1 LNSFLGQTTA
11 TSRIKKS
18 PPIRGQS
25 ASTQHKGPAH
35 THDDVAVLDGLVRT
49 VNEARVD
56 LAEAARASSDR
67 DAHSW
72 SRPPQIFRTALD
84 RLLARRWTT

>member
-1 LNSFLGQTTA
+1 M
-11 TSRIKKS
+11 
-18 PPIRGQS
+18 
-25 ASTQHKGPAH
+25 
-35 THDDVAVLDGLVRT
+35 
-49 VNEARVD
+49 D